1 MATVG
6 YKSCLNLHSC
16 RLRWDM
22 EVEHSTISATS
33 QPHGI
38 AKFPQKEETNQIYT
52 YNIINVLTESGQRL
66 DHGRLVV
73 PDGLDGGEVVVEEVD
88 AVALEE
94 PVGARRLPP
103 RHLQRGVRHAHQPHV
118 ARRARGCNAMKRGER
133 GHHLG
138 TRARGHAAVCTR
150 TPLFHV
156 SANVRTSAVSH
167 IQLPESVGAKF
178 AHTRKP
184 IFLRKGGEKGPLLT
198 CARDSS

>member
-1 MATVG
+1 MPGCHAATVNYKARLQTVG
-6 YKSCLNLHSC
+6 YKSCLNIHSC

-118 ARRARGCNAMKRGER
+118 ARRARGCKRGEIIIWVR
-133 GHHLG
+133 VCRCFMFPQTSVRPQCPTFNFPRVLG
-138 TRARGHAAVCTR
+138 LNLRIHAS
-150 TPLFHV
+150 PF
-156 SANVRTSAVSH
+156 
-167 IQLPESVGAKF
+167 P
-178 AHTRKP
+178 
-184 IFLRKGGEKGPLLT
+184 GEKGVRRGPF
-198 CARDSS
+198 

>member
-1 MATVG
+1 MFESSQL
-6 YKSCLNLHSC
+6 YC

-133 GHHLG
+133 DHHLG
-138 TRARGHAAVCTR
+138 TSM
-150 TPLFHV
+150 PLFHV

-167 IQLPESVGAKF
+167 IQLPESAGLN
-178 AHTRKP
+178 
-184 IFLRKGGEKGPLLT
+184 LRIHASPFPGEKGVRSAPF
-198 CARDSS
+198 